1 MIDTNIK
8 QLVEYG
14 IANELIEEE
23 DRIYTT
29 NTILEMLKKDSY
41 EEPGEVPAID
51 TPENLRS
58 VSRRFWIMQLRMD
71 LSQRIR
77 LSSEICS
84 TRRS

>member
-51 TPENLRS
+51 TPEKLEEC
-58 VSRRFWIMQLRMD
+58 LKEMD

-84 TRRS
+84 TPRS

>member
-41 EEPGEVPAID
+41 EEPGEVHVTAGLPAVVG
-51 TPENLRS
+51 N
-58 VSRRFWIMQLRMD
+58 
-71 LSQRIR
+71 SQ
-77 LSSEICS
+77 C
-84 TRRS
+84 

>member
-51 TPENLRS
+51 TPEKLEECLKG
-58 VSRRFWIMQLRMD
+58 ITQLRMD
-71 LSQRIR
+71 LSQRIQ

>member
-29 NTILEMLKKDSY
+29 NTILEIAGTD
-41 EEPGEVPAID
+41 
-51 TPENLRS
+51 R
-58 VSRRFWIMQLRMD
+58 
-71 LSQRIR
+71 
-77 LSSEICS
+77 
-84 TRRS
+84 

>member
-51 TPENLRS
+51 TP
-58 VSRRFWIMQLRMD
+58 
-71 LSQRIR
+71 
-77 LSSEICS
+77 
-84 TRRS
+84 

>member
-41 EEPGEVPAID
+41 EEPGEV
-51 TPENLRS
+51 
-58 VSRRFWIMQLRMD
+58 QL
-71 LSQRIR
+71 
-77 LSSEICS
+77 
-84 TRRS
+84 

>member
-58 VSRRFWIMQLRMD
+58 VSRGFWITQLRMD
-71 LSQRIR
+71 LSQRIQ
-77 LSSEICS
+77 LFSETCS
-84 TRRS
+84 IRRS

>member
-1 MIDTNIK
+1 MRSGIVTFERYIGMRKKEYNMIDTNIK

-29 NTILEMLKKDSY
+29 NTILEMLNKDSY

-51 TPENLRS
+51 TPEKLEEC
-58 VSRRFWIMQLRMD
+58 LK
-71 LSQRIR
+71 
-77 LSSEICS
+77 EILD
-84 TRRS
+84 

>member
-51 TPENLRS
+51 TPEKLEECLKG
-58 VSRRFWIMQLRMD
+58 FWITQLRMD
-71 LSQRIR
+71 LSQRIQ
-77 LSSEICS
+77 LFSETCS

>member
-29 NTILEMLKKDSY
+29 NTILEMLKSWARNIMTMVCREIY
-41 EEPGEVPAID
+41 L
-51 TPENLRS
+51 TYLRTM
-58 VSRRFWIMQLRMD
+58 V
-71 LSQRIR
+71 
-77 LSSEICS
+77 
-84 TRRS
+84 

>member
-29 NTILEMLKKDSY
+29 NTRRT
-41 EEPGEVPAID
+41 A
-51 TPENLRS
+51 TRS
-58 VSRRFWIMQLRMD
+58 RVRCQL
-71 LSQRIR
+71 
-77 LSSEICS
+77 
-84 TRRS
+84 